1 MGDYFVRPLFLFD
14 FFEAVNLLKENYFIK
29 IISGIAYISAAPLMS
44 DIQEK
49 VMLDCA
55 PPDIFLYLFKSPI
68 EQAKLTRDRYVGSGS
83 KGCKVNPNYLISND
97 E

>member
-1 MGDYFVRPLFLFD
+1 
-14 FFEAVNLLKENYFIK
+14 
-29 IISGIAYISAAPLMS
+29 MS

-68 EQAKLTRDRYVGSGS
+68 AQAKLTRDRYVGSGS
-83 KGCKVNPNYLISND
+83 KGCKVNPNYLIFND